1 MKKVFL
7 YAAMLFAALVFASC
21 GDEES
26 ETAVN
31 DPAVK
36 AGICPDAN
44 HPHLIDLGD
53 AGKWACCNVGAKSPW
68 ENGNYFNYGATDTQ
82 SSDYCVEGGEISGNE
97 AYDAATAGWGGNWK
111 MPTSE
116 RFSTLKEKCTFEW
129 ITLKG
134 TNGGKFTAPN
144 GNSIFLPAAGIR
156 CEGHEDGY
164 RVGNHGYYWS
174 STSYG
179 QGQRADCLIFDHSGA
194 YVNNDYGRFEGRS
207 IRPVQE

>member
-1 MKKVFL
+1 
-7 YAAMLFAALVFASC
+7 MLFAALVFASC

-26 ETAVN
+26 ETPAN

-116 RFSTLKEKCTFEW
+116 RFSTLNEKCTFEW

-144 GNSIFLPAAGIR
+144 GNSIFLPAAGYQPGEER
-156 CEGHEDGY
+156 LE
-164 RVGNHGYYWS
+164 VGTQGYYWS
-174 STSYG
+174 ASLNPDMRSSAYNINFRGYDAPWSASRAYG
-179 QGQRADCLIFDHSGA
+179 FSVRAVRD
-194 YVNNDYGRFEGRS
+194 
-207 IRPVQE
+207 